1 MMSNKFLKIALFLSA
16 FFLLLNTFASFSY
29 ADSKPNGPYT
39 VRLSDKQRI
48 YLLIDLLRQG
58 VRQQKL
64 GKIAEVMA
72 SDFGS
77 GGKSLGKEELKG
89 ELKDLFTNSQQRRK
103 SVRFR
108 ELKPVGMEVSSTWDF
123 EIRNVK
129 IHLRG
134 DRATV
139 DCDLIFWAA
148 APDPKDKDYPVG
160 RRVKETF
167 IFSRSDDVWRISRAD
182 KFLNF
187 LESYGEIPLDQEDE
201 ETPAE
206 GKPKREERKGR

>member
-1 MMSNKFLKIALFLSA
+1 MSNKPLKIALFLSA
-16 FFLLLNTFASFSY
+16 FFLLLTIFVPSY
-29 ADSKPNGPYT
+29 LVCRPRGPYT
-39 VRLSDKQRI
+39 VRLSDKQKI
-48 YLLIDLLRQG
+48 YLLIDLLRKG
-58 VRQQKL
+58 VKRQKA

-72 SDFGS
+72 PDFVSGS
-77 GGKSLGKEELKG
+77 KSLGKEKLKG
-89 ELKDLFTNSQQRRK
+89 KLSDLFANSQERRE
-103 SVRFR
+103 SVRFK

-123 EIRNVK
+123 EIRDVK

-134 DRATV
+134 NRATV

-148 APDPKDKDYPVG
+148 APDPKDKDYPLG

-167 IFSRSDDVWRISRAD
+167 IFSRSDDVWRLSRAD

-201 ETPAE
+201 ETPALPR
-206 GKPKREERKGR
+206 GSPKERKGR